1 MKSNTFKKTK
11 VKYKQKIN
19 KGKVQFSSANER
31 HSSNFKRLKERVSLI
46 KE

>member
-1 MKSNTFKKTK
+1 MKKDKNQKQTKKLIK
-11 VKYKQKIN
+11 VK
-19 KGKVQFSSANER
+19 FDSANER

>member
-11 VKYKQKIN
+11 VKNKQKIN
-19 KGKVQFSSANER
+19 KGEVHSANER